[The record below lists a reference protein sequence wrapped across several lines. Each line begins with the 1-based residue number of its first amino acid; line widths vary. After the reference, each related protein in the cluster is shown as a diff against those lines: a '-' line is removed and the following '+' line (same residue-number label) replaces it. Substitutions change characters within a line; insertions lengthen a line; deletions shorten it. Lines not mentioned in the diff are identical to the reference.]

1 MTRVLLPVL
10 LLAHAI
16 TACGDGDTVPGA
28 AEETSGIPGDPR
40 TATEVR
46 LTDDGIVP
54 DTVRMAVGD
63 TVRLVVVNE
72 TDGPLEFL
80 MGRQP
85 TAGAFE
91 TPFFAGV
98 EMLQMEG
105 PIVAAE
111 TPTGTGRPARPGGEM
126 RHGQAYFYVRPGEEG
141 SATFV
146 VPTDHA
152 GGWQMAC
159 FLEDHARQG
168 FRGVVLVEA
177 AADR

>member
-16 TACGDGDTVPGA
+16 TACDDADTLPGT
-28 AEETSGIPGDPR
+28 AEETAGMAADIG
-40 TATEVR
+40 TATDVR
-46 LTDDGIVP
+46 LTDNGIVP
-54 DTVRMAVGD
+54 DTIRMAVGD

-85 TAGAFE
+85 TTWAFE

-98 EMLQMEG
+98 EMLEMEG

-111 TPTGTGRPARPGGEM
+111 TPTGAGRPARPGGEM
-126 RHGQAYFYVRPGEEG
+126 RHGQAYFYLRPGEGG

-146 VPTDHA
+146 VPPDHA
-152 GGWQMAC
+152 GAWQMAC
-159 FLEDHARQG
+159 FLEGHARQG

-177 AADR
+177 ATGR